1 MARTFVR
8 AAVVAAC
15 FFPVFVLLW
24 IAPSAPAAGGALS
37 VHLGEP
43 FPDMEFPG
51 LLEPGDYAAL
61 GLART
66 RGPVRLSELPGDLLV
81 LEFFNRFCLTC
92 IRQAPYLAKVWETV
106 RAGDL
111 RGRVYVLGVGTGN
124 RPKGLRRFRQETG
137 ASYPL
142 APDPSF
148 DRFLELGDPGG
159 TPFTVFLVRRAGS
172 WVLADYHLGLQ
183 GDTEILARVRVL
195 LEGRARVKQPA
206 GEPPQPKVYHPPLG
220 LTEEEQ
226 RIRAEALLRRVAGRP
241 VRAEPVDVAGS
252 RVFRAVDPEGRP
264 LNLFVRIVS
273 REPVCD
279 VCHAIHFLLAFDG
292 AGRIRGFEP
301 VYVTKFGNE
310 LWSPEDVAR
319 MASRLVGRPMEELA
333 FDPDVDAVTSAT
345 MSSALI
351 FDEARRTARLLPL
364 LEGR

>member
-1 MARTFVR
+1 MVRTLAR

-15 FFPVFVLLW
+15 FLPVLVLLW
-24 IAPSAPAAGGALS
+24 LAPLAPAADGALS

-66 RGPVRLSELPGDLLV
+66 RGPVRLSELPGQLLV

-92 IRQAPYLAKVWETV
+92 VRQAPYLARVWETV
-106 RAGDL
+106 RGGDL
-111 RGRVYVLGVGTGN
+111 EGRVYVLGVGTGN
-124 RPKGLRRFRQETG
+124 RAKGLRRFRQETG
-137 ASYPL
+137 ARYPL
-142 APDPSF
+142 APDPTF

-159 TPFTVFLVRRAGS
+159 TPFTVFLVRRGGS
-172 WVLADYHLGLQ
+172 WVLADYHMGLQ

-195 LEGRARVKQPA
+195 LEGRAQVEPCPE
-206 GEPPQPKVYHPPLG
+206 EPPTPRVYHPPLG
-220 LTEEEQ
+220 LTEGEQ
-226 RIRAEALLRRVAGRP
+226 QARAEALLRRVAGRP
-241 VRAEPVDVAGS
+241 VRAEPVAVAGV
-252 RVFRAVDPEGRP
+252 RLFRAVDSDGGP
-264 LNLFVRIVS
+264 LGLFVRIVS

-279 VCHAIHFLLAFDG
+279 VCHAIHFLLVFDDT
-292 AGRIRGFEP
+292 GRVRGFEP
-301 VYVTKFGNE
+301 IHVTKFGNE

-319 MASRLVGRPMEELA
+319 MASRLVGRSMEGLA

-364 LEGR
+364 LRGR